1 MLVNVL
7 SDQKEDG
14 SFDHYVTFGDKA
26 AWQAE
31 DKDAVHCVSE
41 QDAFKLK
48 DLIESNSTSNGPLT
62 AIGE

>member
-26 AWQAE
+26 PWQAE
-31 DKDAVHCVSE
+31 EKDVVQLATE
-41 QDAFKLK
+41 EDAYKLK
-48 DLIESNSTSNGPLT
+48 DLIDSNFT
-62 AIGE
+62 